1 MESALAHAR
10 KYLAASHPEDH
21 REIVA
26 VRYIPPH
33 GDSTVAGYW
42 LVELAPYLPTAEL
55 PATTLNG
62 LLVEVGGI
70 IRERGRRQLIDPAET
85 ERTRQHAEQLGEMMK
100 AAKERRAKSETS
112 PAP

>member
-42 LVELAPYLPTAEL
+42 LVELAPYFLWIAPDGTLTADRL
-55 PATTLNG
+55 Q
-62 LLVEVGGI
+62 
-70 IRERGRRQLIDPAET
+70 RSFDP
-85 ERTRQHAEQLGEMMK
+85 
-100 AAKERRAKSETS
+100 
-112 PAP
+112 